1 MVLER
6 SEALHKGTE
15 WLATLA
21 AFGISSC
28 DISLRGRSRLSRNVS
43 SHDDSS
49 SSWRYRRIS
58 I

>member
-21 AFGISSC
+21 AFGISYQQGTGI
-28 DISLRGRSRLSRNVS
+28 ISY
-43 SHDDSS
+43 
-49 SSWRYRRIS
+49 YR
-58 I
+58 